1 MCYSS
6 IYVQCRCACYI
17 HFTVNVRTTR
27 SSRKYPTKQQ
37 FQEGLG
43 KKKCMILF
51 KNLECTI
58 WPVFPVIKKINI

>member
-6 IYVQCRCACYI
+6 IYVQCRRACYI
-17 HFTVNVRTTR
+17 HFNCKRPND
-27 SSRKYPTKQQ
+27 KE

-43 KKKCMILF
+43 KKKCIILF